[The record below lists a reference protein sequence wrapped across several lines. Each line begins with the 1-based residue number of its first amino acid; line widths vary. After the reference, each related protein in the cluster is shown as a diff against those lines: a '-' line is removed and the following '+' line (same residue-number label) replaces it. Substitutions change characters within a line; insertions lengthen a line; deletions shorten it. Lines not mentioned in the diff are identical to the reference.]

1 MSSAVQTSWDDE
13 HFVAA
18 VQQKVSECAHS
29 VSNFGERFAR
39 DSCSVDLYQTR
50 VWTAARCR
58 CSAAIMV
65 CMVPTNELTT
75 DGAACSWGAERS
87 ARFRL
92 GRMHERLSQLE
103 RKVVNVEARL
113 SLLEV
118 PTAAVTDNP
127 SVGA

>member
-1 MSSAVQTSWDDE
+1 MTSTLWRQCSKRSPSAHTPS
-13 HFVAA
+13 AT
-18 VQQKVSECAHS
+18 S
-29 VSNFGERFAR
+29 VS
-39 DSCSVDLYQTR
+39 DLPVTPA
-50 VWTAARCR
+50 VLTLINAV
-58 CSAAIMV
+58 MV

-118 PTAAVTDNP
+118 PTAAVTDSP